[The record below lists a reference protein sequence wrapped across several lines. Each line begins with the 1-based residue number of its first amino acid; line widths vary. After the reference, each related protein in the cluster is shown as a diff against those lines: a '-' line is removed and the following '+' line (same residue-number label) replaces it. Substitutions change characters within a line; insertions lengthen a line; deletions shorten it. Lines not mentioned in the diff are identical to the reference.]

1 MSNGSNF
8 VVIAGTGGYGNGLDS
23 GLAPNRWQAIILT
36 NADLIHWRIYAALG
50 GDELYNKYKCGQWRH
65 FKPKVVTMPTFI
77 VTDVPKVVTTTKQR
91 SQLPCPQ
98 SWHHGNCRFSVYYT
112 GT

>member
-36 NADLIHWRIYAALG
+36 NADLIPWRIYAALG

-77 VTDVPKVVTTTKQR
+77 VTDRTKGCHNDQTAVTTPVPSKLA
-91 SQLPCPQ
+91 SWQL
-98 SWHHGNCRFSVYYT
+98 
-112 GT
+112 